1 MVKRSLLFLIFI
13 LASLPLSAQIAN
25 DIVVGGGFDLIKTDN
40 DGFVKKAQFGIE
52 GNYFLTRKF
61 TASAGFDFWTG
72 DHVSL
77 VLGGRWYPVDNVFV
91 RARGLIGE
99 NDLAIG
105 GGWAKPITENWHF
118 EAMGDFY
125 FKVDFS
131 IRVGVVYLIRMRQK

>member
-1 MVKRSLLFLIFI
+1 MKQYIFLLVFIF
-13 LASLPLSAQIAN
+13 SSSYVSAQIAK
-25 DIVVGGGFDLIKTDN
+25 DILVGGGFDLIKTDN

-99 NDLAIG
+99 NDFSVG
-105 GGWAKPITENWHF
+105 GGWSKPINENWHF

-125 FKVDFS
+125 FKIDFA
-131 IRVGVVYLIRMRQK
+131 IRVGAIYIIRMKQ